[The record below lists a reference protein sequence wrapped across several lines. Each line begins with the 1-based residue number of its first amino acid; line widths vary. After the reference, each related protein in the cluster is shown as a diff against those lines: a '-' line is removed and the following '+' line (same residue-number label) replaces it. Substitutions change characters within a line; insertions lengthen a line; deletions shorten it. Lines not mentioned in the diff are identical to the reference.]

1 MGKKKKHGH
10 FCIGCGMDKPNEK
23 FSGKGHRQHICKA
36 CKRAGKTGMV
46 FSTSEYDREMNR
58 LTRAIRKCMILYT
71 ERMNFFLFEYK
82 KELYITREEFDSEIF
97 VYRANR
103 QQDFIVSESLYQYES
118 LLEVLYSKYYTA
130 MENGQSV
137 EYAHLIEEDDD
148 PEITLT
154 QKQRHYKTMILS
166 INNLE

>member
-1 MGKKKKHGH
+1 MGKKKKQGH

-23 FSGKGHRQHICKA
+23 FSGKGHRQHICKT

-58 LTRAIRKCMILYT
+58 LTRAIRKGMILYT

-82 KELYITREEFDSEIF
+82 KELYITREEFNSEIF
-97 VYRANR
+97 VYQANR

-118 LLEVLYSKYYTA
+118 LLAVLYSKYYNA

-137 EYAHLIEEDDD
+137 EYTELIEEDDD
-148 PEITLT
+148 PEVTLT
-154 QKQRHYKTMILS
+154 QKQRHYKNMILS
-166 INNLE
+166 INNME